1 MELNY
6 LLADTHVH
14 LEHDDYA
21 VDVDDVVS
29 RAKDARVRYMVVPA
43 CAAADAARA
52 LELARRH
59 DGIHFAGGLHPNCGL
74 HLDDAQAA
82 GIREALER
90 GKMEGLTVAVGEC
103 GLDYHYT
110 ALPRDEQLALLRWH
124 LALARELEL
133 PIILHQR
140 EAEEDLRRVLD
151 EEGAPPR
158 GAALHCFSG
167 SRDYY
172 EWARARGLYVSFT
185 GSITFDGKGEKVPT
199 YFAGLELA
207 GIMLETDAPYMA
219 PKPYRGKRNEPAYLP
234 LVAEALSAKA
244 ERPLED
250 VYAETTLAARR
261 LFGLAPDFGG
271 AIAYRLRNSIYLNVT
286 NRCTNDCRFC
296 IRNSAPGVGG
306 YDLRLKMEPTAAE
319 VEEAIG
325 DPAAYDEIVFCGY
338 GEPTIRWGTVKE
350 VARAVKEAGGVVRLN
365 TNGSAQLTQGR
376 DVTPEMAGLFDKV
389 SVSVNAAD
397 EATYRRLCR
406 PRAGR
411 DAWQAAADFVAGAK
425 RHVPTVVITA
435 VATDA
440 VSTAAVESLA
450 EKWGVGFR
458 LRRYVDATG
467 KSRRRTGGI

>member
-14 LEHDDYA
+14 LEHDDFA
-21 VDVDDVVS
+21 ADVENVVF
-29 RAKDARVRYMVVPA
+29 RAKDAGVRYMVVPA

-59 DGIHFAGGLHPNCGL
+59 DGIHFAAGLHPNCGL

-90 GKMEGLTVAVGEC
+90 GKKERLAVAVGEC

-110 ALPRDEQLALLRWH
+110 ALPRDEQLELLRWH

-133 PIILHQR
+133 PVILHQR

-151 EEGAPPR
+151 EEAIPSR
-158 GAALHCFSG
+158 GAVLHCFSG

-185 GSITFDGKGEKVPT
+185 GSITFAQKARAPRAYFDGLD
-199 YFAGLELA
+199 LEA
-207 GIMLETDAPYMA
+207 AMLETDAPYMA

-244 ERPLED
+244 GKLLED
-250 VYAETTLAARR
+250 VYAETTLAARCF
-261 LFGLAPDFGG
+261 FGLAPDFGG
-271 AIAYRLRNSIYLNVT
+271 AIAYRLRNSLYLNVT

-306 YDLRLKMEPTAAE
+306 YDLRLKMEPTAE
-319 VEEAIG
+319 ELVEAIG
-325 DPAAYDEIVFCGY
+325 DPAAHEEVVFCGY
-338 GEPTIRWGTVKE
+338 GEPTIRWGTVVE
-350 VARAVKEAGGVVRLN
+350 VARAVKEAGGAARLD
-365 TNGSAQLTQGR
+365 TNGSAYFTQGR
-376 DVTPEMAGLFDKV
+376 DVTPEMAGLFEKV
-389 SVSVNAAD
+389 SVSVNAGD
-397 EATYRRLCR
+397 ESTYERLCR

-411 DAWQAAADFVAGAK
+411 DAWHEVEKFVARAK

-435 VATDA
+435 VAADA
-440 VSTAAVESLA
+440 VSAAAVESLA
-450 EKWGVGFR
+450 KKWGVGFR
-458 LRRYVDATG
+458 LRRYVDAKR
-467 KSRRRTGGI
+467 KSRR

>member
-14 LEHDDYA
+14 LEHDDFA
-21 VDVDDVVS
+21 ADVDDVVS

-59 DGIHFAGGLHPNCGL
+59 DGIYLAAGLHANCGL
-74 HLDDAQAA
+74 HLDNAQAA
-82 GIREALER
+82 GIEEALVR
-90 GKMEGLTVAVGEC
+90 GKKEGLAVAVGEC
-103 GLDYHYT
+103 GLDYHYM
-110 ALPRDEQLALLRWH
+110 ALSHDEQLDLLRWH
-124 LALARELEL
+124 LVLARELEL

-151 EEGAPPR
+151 DEGVPPR
-158 GAALHCFSG
+158 GGVLHCFAG

-172 EWARARGLYVSFT
+172 EWARARGLYISFT
-185 GSITFDGKGEKVPT
+185 GSITFAQKVRAPRA
-199 YFAGLELA
+199 YFDRLDLKAA
-207 GIMLETDAPYMA
+207 MLETDAPYMA
-219 PKPYRGKRNEPAYLP
+219 PEPHRGKRNEPAYLP

-244 ERPLED
+244 GRPLED

-261 LFGLAPDFGG
+261 LFALPPDFGG
-271 AIAYRLRNSIYLNVT
+271 AIAYRLRNSLYLNVT
-286 NRCTNDCRFC
+286 NRCTNDCGFC

-319 VEEAIG
+319 LVEAIG

-365 TNGSAQLTQGR
+365 TNGSAYLTQGR

-389 SVSVNAAD
+389 SVSVNAPD

-406 PRAGR
+406 PRLGR
-411 DAWQAAADFVAGAK
+411 DAWHEVEKFVARAK

-435 VATDA
+435 VAADA
-440 VSTAAVESLA
+440 VSTAAMERLA
-450 EKWGVGFR
+450 KSWGVAFR
-458 LRRYVDATG
+458 LRRYASAPE
-467 KSRRRTGGI
+467 KSRP

>member
-14 LEHDDYA
+14 LEHDGFA
-21 VDVDDVVS
+21 ADVGDVVS
-29 RAKDARVRYMVVPA
+29 RAEDARVRYLVVPA

-59 DGIHFAGGLHPNCGL
+59 GGVYFAAGLHPNSGL
-74 HLDDAQAA
+74 RLDSAQVG
-82 GIREALER
+82 GIKEALIR
-90 GKMEGLTVAVGEC
+90 GKKEGQAVAVGEC

-110 ALPRDEQLALLRWH
+110 ALSRDEQLELLRWH

-133 PIILHQR
+133 PVILHQR

-151 EEGAPPR
+151 EEGVPPR
-158 GAALHCFSG
+158 GGVLHCFSG
-167 SRDYY
+167 DLDYY
-172 EWARARGLYVSFT
+172 RWARAKGLYVSFT
-185 GSITFDGKGEKVPT
+185 GSITFDGKGEKVPP

-207 GIMLETDAPYMA
+207 ATMLETDAPYMA
-219 PKPYRGKRNEPAYLP
+219 PEPYRGKRNEPAYLP
-234 LVAEALSAKA
+234 LIAEALSAKA
-244 ERPLED
+244 GSLLED

-261 LFGLAPDFGG
+261 FFGLPPDFGG
-271 AIAYRLRNSIYLNVT
+271 AIAYRLRNSLYLNVT

-319 VEEAIG
+319 IVAAIG
-325 DPAAYDEIVFCGY
+325 DAAAYDEIVFCGY
-338 GEPTIRWGTVKE
+338 GESTIRWGTVTE

-365 TNGSAQLTQGR
+365 TNGSANVTQGR

-397 EATYRRLCR
+397 ESTYERLCR
-406 PRAGR
+406 PRAGG
-411 DAWQAAADFVAGAK
+411 DAWQAAAAFVALAK
-425 RHVPTVVITA
+425 RYVPTVVITA

-450 EKWGVGFR
+450 KKWSVGFR
-458 LRRYVDATG
+458 LRRYVGATR
-467 KSRRRTGGI
+467 KSRP

>member
-14 LEHDDYA
+14 LEHDDFA
-21 VDVDDVVS
+21 ADVEDVVS
-29 RAKDARVRYMVVPA
+29 RAKDAGVRYMVVPA
-43 CAAADAARA
+43 CAAADAAPA

-59 DGIHFAGGLHPNCGL
+59 DGVYFAAGLHPNCGL

-82 GIREALER
+82 GIKEGLVR
-90 GKMEGLTVAVGEC
+90 GKKEGQAVAVGEC
-103 GLDYHYT
+103 GLDYHYV
-110 ALPRDEQLALLRWH
+110 ALPREEQRELLRWH

-151 EEGAPPR
+151 EEGVPPR
-158 GAALHCFSG
+158 GGVLHCFSG
-167 SRDYY
+167 DLDYHR
-172 EWARARGLYVSFT
+172 WARAKGLYVSFT
-185 GSITFDGKGEKVPT
+185 GSITFAGKGEKVPT
-199 YFAGLELA
+199 YFAGLDVA
-207 GIMLETDAPYMA
+207 ATMLETDAPYMT
-219 PKPYRGKRNEPAYLP
+219 PEPYRGKRNEPAYLP

-244 ERPLED
+244 GRFLED

-261 LFGLAPDFGG
+261 FFGLPPDFGG
-271 AIAYRLRNSIYLNVT
+271 AIAYRLRNSLYLNVT

-319 VEEAIG
+319 VVEAVG
-325 DPAAYDEIVFCGY
+325 DAAAYDEIVFCGY
-338 GEPTIRWGTVKE
+338 GEPTIRWGAVVE

-365 TNGSAQLTQGR
+365 TNGSAYLTQGR

-389 SVSVNAAD
+389 SVSVNADD
-397 EATYRRLCR
+397 EATYGRLCR

-411 DAWQAAADFVAGAK
+411 DAWRAAAAFVAGA
-425 RHVPTVVITA
+425 RRYVPTVVITA
-435 VATDA
+435 VANDA

-450 EKWGVGFR
+450 KNWGVGFR
-458 LRRYVDATG
+458 LRRYVGAAG
-467 KSRRRTGGI
+467 KNRRRGGGI